1 MRVEEAFSRI
11 AGVSLSDVL
20 PDEERFFRILVEKIE
35 PGLGYPK
42 PVFLTHWPASMASLA
57 RIRPDGW
64 ANAMPRR
71 IWSPMANTCRCG
83 LELCNGFGELTDP
96 VEQRQRLERDRAA
109 RAQQGLAD
117 YPIDER
123 FLAAL
128 AEGMPP
134 SGGNAL
140 GIDRLVMLV
149 LGVKHI
155 EDVLAFPQSR
165 L

>member
-1 MRVEEAFSRI
+1 MIEAY
-11 AGVSLSDVL
+11 VD
-20 PDEERFFRILVEKIE
+20 
-35 PGLGYPK
+35 
-42 PVFLTHWPASMASLA
+42 
-57 RIRPDGW
+57 
-64 ANAMPRR
+64 
-71 IWSPMANTCRCG
+71 G